1 MRQLSKNEQTESNPR
16 TANSEVCFGNASIG
30 TNRMKRQERNS
41 HMNAS
46 NNGRTREDRHPVSR
60 RIEVAEEEAKHHFAP
75 AGDLESQEKDKKSQ
89 DKKRRVPIKWIL
101 IAVVILLVAGYF
113 GFGYWQYA
121 STHESADD
129 AYTTEHIH
137 QISPRINGTV
147 QRVLVDDNVRV
158 KAGQVLVQLDP
169 RDYEVSLR
177 QAQADLSSGRAAVTQ
192 GEAQLQ
198 VAKATSV
205 KPRATRQARR
215 QVPHANADQK
225 RNAELL
231 KNHVISPQEMDHA
244 NEAARSNN
252 ASLQTAKKQVVGA
265 EAQVSLADAQVQ
277 QAQEAIQQAELNLSY
292 TKIVSPTDGQVAQR
306 TVESGN
312 RVQPGQAL
320 MAISEPDVWVVAN
333 LKETQM
339 EKVRV
344 GQPVAIRIDSFPHQK
359 FSGWVDSVQPGTG
372 ATYSLLPPDN
382 ATGNFIKIV
391 QRVPVKIVFDPGSL
405 GEAAGRI
412 VPGLSCEP
420 SIAVTAAARPMPE
433 DKQPAGKR

>member
-1 MRQLSKNEQTESNPR
+1 MRGQ
-16 TANSEVCFGNASIG
+16 
-30 TNRMKRQERNS
+30 KRKS
-41 HMNAS
+41 HVNAS
-46 NNGRTREDRHPVSR
+46 NNGRIREDPPLVSR

-75 AGDLESQEKDKKSQ
+75 DGDEESQEKEKKTPH
-89 DKKRRVPIKWIL
+89 KKRRGPRNWVL
-101 IAVVILLVAGYF
+101 IAVVVLLVVGYF

-129 AYTTEHIH
+129 AYTTNHIH

-147 QRVLVDDNVRV
+147 ERVLVDDNVRV

-177 QAQADLSSGRAAVTQ
+177 QAQANLSSAEAAVTQ

-198 VAKATSV
+198 VAKANV
-205 KPRATRQARR
+205 GQA
-215 QVPHANADQK
+215 QGSEASAQASADNANADQK

-231 KNHVISPQEMDHA
+231 KSHVISPQEMDHA

-252 ASLQTAKKQVVGA
+252 ASLQTAKKQVAGA
-265 EAQVSLADAQVQ
+265 EAQVSLADAQVKAAQ
-277 QAQEAIQQAELNLSY
+277 AQVRQAQEAIQQAELNLSY
-292 TKIVSPTDGQVAQR
+292 TKIVSPADGQVAQR

-320 MAISEPDVWVVAN
+320 LAISEPEVWVVAN

-344 GQPVAIRIDSFPHQK
+344 GQPVSIRIDSYPHQK

-420 SIAVTAAARPMPE
+420 SVAVTASPRPMPE
-433 DKQPAGKR
+433 EKQLDTKH

>member
-1 MRQLSKNEQTESNPR
+1 
-16 TANSEVCFGNASIG
+16 
-30 TNRMKRQERNS
+30 MKRLERNR
-41 HMNAS
+41 HVNAS
-46 NNGRTREDRHPVSR
+46 NNATTSEDPKPVSK
-60 RIEVAEEEAKHHFAP
+60 RIEVAQEEAKHHFAP
-75 AGDLESQEKDKKSQ
+75 DVDQDSQEKDKKLQ
-89 DKKRRVPIKWIL
+89 HKKRRVPIKWIL

-113 GFGYWQYA
+113 GFRYWQYA

-129 AYTTEHIH
+129 AYTTSHIH
-137 QISPRINGTV
+137 QVSARINGTV

-158 KAGQVLVQLDP
+158 KAGQVLVELDP

-177 QAQADLSSGRAAVTQ
+177 QTEANLSSAEAAVTQ

-198 VAKATSV
+198 VAKASV
-205 KPRATRQARR
+205 GQA
-215 QVPHANADQK
+215 QGNEASAQASADNSNADQK
-225 RNAELL
+225 RNSELL
-231 KNHVISPQEMDHA
+231 KNHVISAQEMDHA

-252 ASLQTAKKQVVGA
+252 ASLQSAKKQVAGA
-265 EAQVSLADAQVQ
+265 EAQVGLSEAQVKAAHAQVQ
-277 QAQEAIQQAELNLSY
+277 QAQEAVNQAELNLSY
-292 TKIVSPTDGQVAQR
+292 TRIVSPTDGQVAQR

-339 EKVRV
+339 EKVRI
-344 GQPVAIRIDSFPHQK
+344 GQPVAIKIDSFPHQK

-420 SIAVTAAARPMPE
+420 SISVTAPARPMPE
-433 DKQPAGKR
+433 DKQPNAKH

>member
-1 MRQLSKNEQTESNPR
+1 M
-16 TANSEVCFGNASIG
+16 
-30 TNRMKRQERNS
+30 
-41 HMNAS
+41 
-46 NNGRTREDRHPVSR
+46 TREDPHPVSR
-60 RIEVAEEEAKHHFAP
+60 RIEVAEEEAKPHLAP
-75 AGDLESQEKDKKSQ
+75 DGDQDSQEKDKKSQ
-89 DKKRRVPIKWIL
+89 HKKRRVPIKWII
-101 IAVVILLVAGYF
+101 IAVVILLVGGYF
-113 GFGYWQYA
+113 GFRYWQYA
-121 STHESADD
+121 SAHESADD
-129 AYTTEHIH
+129 AYTTNHIQ

-177 QAQADLSSGRAAVTQ
+177 QAQANLSSAEAAVTQ

-198 VAKATSV
+198 VAKANV
-205 KPRATRQARR
+205 GQA
-215 QVPHANADQK
+215 QGSEASAQASADNANADQK
-225 RNAELL
+225 RNGELL

-244 NEAARSNN
+244 NEAARSN
-252 ASLQTAKKQVVGA
+252 ASLQSAKKQVAGA
-265 EAQVSLADAQVQ
+265 EAQVSLADAQVKAAHAQVQ
-277 QAQEAIQQAELNLSY
+277 QAQEAVKQAELNLSY
-292 TKIVSPTDGQVAQR
+292 TKIVSPTDGQVGQR

-320 MAISEPDVWVVAN
+320 MAVSEPDVWVVAN

-339 EKVRV
+339 EKVRA

-359 FSGWVDSVQPGTG
+359 FRGWVDSVQPGTG

-420 SIAVTAAARPMPE
+420 SIAVTAPARPMPE
-433 DKQPAGKR
+433 DKQPDPKR

>member
-1 MRQLSKNEQTESNPR
+1 MQ
-16 TANSEVCFGNASIG
+16 
-30 TNRMKRQERNS
+30 RQERNRHVS
-41 HMNAS
+41 AS
-46 NNGRTREDRHPVSR
+46 NNAMTREAQLPVSR
-60 RIEVAEEEAKHHFAP
+60 RIAVAEEEAKHHFAP
-75 AGDLESQEKDKKSQ
+75 DGDRDSQEKDKKPQ
-89 DKKRRVPIKWIL
+89 QKKRRMPIKWIL
-101 IAVVILLVAGYF
+101 IAVVVLLVAGYF
-113 GFGYWQYA
+113 GVRYWQYA

-129 AYTTEHIH
+129 AYTTNHIH

-158 KAGQVLVQLDP
+158 KAGQVLVELDP

-177 QAQADLSSGRAAVTQ
+177 QAQANLNSAEAAVTQ

-198 VAKATSV
+198 VAKASV
-205 KPRATRQARR
+205 GQAEGAEASA
-215 QVPHANADQK
+215 QASADNANADQK

-252 ASLQTAKKQVVGA
+252 ASLQSAKKQKAGA
-265 EAQVSLADAQVQ
+265 EAQVSLADAQVKAANAQVQ
-277 QAQEAIQQAELNLSY
+277 QAQEAVKQAELNLSY

-320 MAISEPDVWVVAN
+320 LAISEPDVWVVAN

-359 FSGWVDSVQPGTG
+359 FSGWVDSVQPGSG

-391 QRVPVKIVFDPGSL
+391 QRVPVKIVFDSDSL

-420 SIAVTAAARPMPE
+420 SIAVTAPARPMPE
-433 DKQPAGKR
+433 DKQADTKR

>member
-1 MRQLSKNEQTESNPR
+1 MLQTMRRPEK
-16 TANSEVCFGNASIG
+16 I
-30 TNRMKRQERNS
+30 
-41 HMNAS
+41 H
-46 NNGRTREDRHPVSR
+46 TRFLDGLKS
-60 RIEVAEEEAKHHFAP
+60 EEEAQHHFAP
-75 AGDLESQEKDKKSQ
+75 EGEQGSQEKDKKPS
-89 DKKRRVPIKWIL
+89 DKKRRVPMKWIL

-113 GFGYWQYA
+113 GFRYWQYA

-129 AYTTEHIH
+129 AYTTNHIH

-169 RDYEVSLR
+169 RDYDVSLR
-177 QAQADLSSGRAAVTQ
+177 QAQANLSAAEAAVTQ

-198 VAKATSV
+198 VAKANV
-205 KPRATRQARR
+205 GQA
-215 QVPHANADQK
+215 QGSEASAQASADNANADQK

-252 ASLQTAKKQVVGA
+252 ASLQTAKKQVAGA

-277 QAQEAIQQAELNLSY
+277 AGHAQVQAGHAQVQQAQEAVEQAELNLSY
-292 TKIVSPTDGQVAQR
+292 TIIVSPTDGQVAQR

-344 GQPVAIRIDSFPHQK
+344 GQPVAISIDSFPHQK

-420 SIAVTAAARPMPE
+420 SIAVTAPARPMPQ
-433 DKQPAGKR
+433 DKQPEAKR

>member
-1 MRQLSKNEQTESNPR
+1 MDASKN
-16 TANSEVCFGNASIG
+16 A
-30 TNRMKRQERNS
+30 M
-41 HMNAS
+41 
-46 NNGRTREDRHPVSR
+46 TREEPHLVSR
-60 RIEVAEEEAKHHFAP
+60 RIEVAEEEAEHHFAP
-75 AGDLESQEKDKKSQ
+75 GAGEDSQGKDKRSQ
-89 DKKRRVPIKWIL
+89 HKKRRVPIKWIL
-101 IAVVILLVAGYF
+101 IAVVILLVGGYF
-113 GFGYWQYA
+113 GFRYWQYS

-129 AYTTEHIH
+129 AYTTNHIH

-177 QAQADLSSGRAAVTQ
+177 QAQANLSSAEAAVTQ

-198 VAKATSV
+198 VAKANVGQAQGSEASAQ
-205 KPRATRQARR
+205 ATADN
-215 QVPHANADQK
+215 ANADQK
-225 RNAELL
+225 RNSELL

-244 NEAARSNN
+244 NETARSNN
-252 ASLQTAKKQVVGA
+252 ASLQSAKKQVAGA
-265 EAQVSLADAQVQ
+265 EAQVSLAEAQVEAAHAQVQ
-277 QAQEAIQQAELNLSY
+277 QAQEAVKQAELNLSY
-292 TKIVSPTDGQVAQR
+292 TKIVSPTDGQVGQR

-312 RVQPGQAL
+312 RIQPGQAL

-420 SIAVTAAARPMPE
+420 SIAVTAPARPMPE
-433 DKQPAGKR
+433 DRQPGTKR

>member
-1 MRQLSKNEQTESNPR
+1 MNEFCLN
-16 TANSEVCFGNASIG
+16 NASIAP
-30 TNRMKRQERNS
+30 NRMKRRERNS
-41 HMNAS
+41 DVNAS
-46 NNGRTREDRHPVSR
+46 NNATTREDPHPVSR

-75 AGDLESQEKDKKSQ
+75 NGDQKSQEKDQKPPP
-89 DKKRRVPIKWIL
+89 KKRRVPMKWIL
-101 IAVVILLVAGYF
+101 IAVALLLVAGYF
-113 GFGYWQYA
+113 GFRYWRYA

-129 AYTTEHIH
+129 AYTTNHIH
-137 QISPRINGTV
+137 QISSRISGTV

-158 KAGQVLVQLDP
+158 RAGQVLVQLDP
-169 RDYEVSLR
+169 RDYQVSLR
-177 QAQADLSSGRAAVTQ
+177 LAQANLSSAEAAVTQ

-198 VAKATSV
+198 VAKANV
-205 KPRATRQARR
+205 GQA
-215 QVPHANADQK
+215 QGSEASAQASADNANADQK

-252 ASLQTAKKQVVGA
+252 ASLQSARKQVAGA
-265 EAQVSLADAQVQ
+265 EAQVSLADAQVKAGLAQVQ
-277 QAQEAIQQAELNLSY
+277 QAQEAVQQAELNLSY
-292 TKIVSPTDGQVAQR
+292 TEIVSPADGQVGQR

-420 SIAVTAAARPMPE
+420 SVEVTAPARPMPE
-433 DKQPAGKR
+433 DKKPGPIR

>member
-1 MRQLSKNEQTESNPR
+1 
-16 TANSEVCFGNASIG
+16 
-30 TNRMKRQERNS
+30 MKLQERKR

-46 NNGRTREDRHPVSR
+46 HNEMTREDPHPVSR

-75 AGDLESQEKDKKSQ
+75 DGDQDYQEKDKKSQ
-89 DKKRRVPIKWIL
+89 HKKRRVPIKWII

-113 GFGYWQYA
+113 GFRYWQYA

-129 AYTTEHIH
+129 AYTTNHIH

-177 QAQADLSSGRAAVTQ
+177 QAQANLSSAEAAVTQ

-198 VAKATSV
+198 VAKANV
-205 KPRATRQARR
+205 GQA
-215 QVPHANADQK
+215 QGSEASAQASADNANSDQK
-225 RNAELL
+225 RNGELL

-252 ASLQTAKKQVVGA
+252 ASLQSAKKQVAAA
-265 EAQVSLADAQVQ
+265 EAQVSLADAQVKAAHAQVQ
-277 QAQEAIQQAELNLSY
+277 QAQEAVEQAELNLSY
-292 TKIVSPTDGQVAQR
+292 TKIVSPTDGQVGQR
-306 TVESGN
+306 TAESGN

-339 EKVRV
+339 EKVCV

-420 SIAVTAAARPMPE
+420 SIAVTATARPMPE
-433 DKQPAGKR
+433 NKQPDTKR

>member
-1 MRQLSKNEQTESNPR
+1 
-16 TANSEVCFGNASIG
+16 
-30 TNRMKRQERNS
+30 
-41 HMNAS
+41 
-46 NNGRTREDRHPVSR
+46 
-60 RIEVAEEEAKHHFAP
+60 
-75 AGDLESQEKDKKSQ
+75 
-89 DKKRRVPIKWIL
+89 
-101 IAVVILLVAGYF
+101 LLVGGYF
-113 GFGYWQYA
+113 GFRYWQYA

-129 AYTTEHIH
+129 AYTTNHIH
-137 QISPRINGTV
+137 QISSRINGTV

-158 KAGQVLVQLDP
+158 KAGQVLVELDP

-177 QAQADLSSGRAAVTQ
+177 QAQANLSAAEAALTQ

-198 VAKATSV
+198 VAKANV
-205 KPRATRQARR
+205 GQA
-215 QVPHANADQK
+215 QGSEASAQASADNANADQK
-225 RNAELL
+225 RNTELL
-231 KNHVISPQEMDHA
+231 KTHVISPQEMDHA

-252 ASLQTAKKQVVGA
+252 ASLQSAKKQVAGA
-265 EAQVSLADAQVQ
+265 EAQVALADAQAQAGHAQVQ
-277 QAQEAIQQAELNLSY
+277 QAQEAVKQAELNLSY
-292 TKIVSPTDGQVAQR
+292 TKIVAPTDGQVGQR

-359 FSGWVDSVQPGTG
+359 FSGWVDSVQPGSG
-372 ATYSLLPPDN
+372 ATFSLLPPDN

-391 QRVPVKIVFDPGSL
+391 QRVPVKIVLDPGSL

-420 SIAVTAAARPMPE
+420 SIAVTAPARPMPA
-433 DKQPAGKR
+433 DKEPATRR